1 MLPRGVFLFILNL
14 CFQKGT
20 TAPQAAGRIHS
31 DFEKGFIMAEVMHYE
46 DFKAEGGE
54 NGCKVNKSGI
64 LGAIQ
69 IIRDTQGGGG

>member
-1 MLPRGVFLFILNL
+1 MVEIWRQNIRWLVQRVFFINYHLRLFT
-14 CFQKGT
+14 FQKGT

-64 LGAIQ
+64 
-69 IIRDTQGGGG
+69 